1 MSVFKALS
9 GIDVNQHVEKKGQ
22 FTYLSWAW
30 AVAELRKA
38 SPTATWEVIKTDGLP
53 FCKTECGYF
62 VEVAVTVDG
71 ITLSQIHPVLDNNNK
86 TIPAPN
92 AFQINTSIQRCLV
105 KAIALH
111 GLGLYIY
118 AGEDIPSVELEPVA
132 VYIAKIRE
140 AKTMAELT
148 SIYNAVALQTKSDAS
163 YLPIL
168 RSAATEH
175 KSIMEAA

>member
-1 MSVFKALS
+1 
-9 GIDVNQHVEKKGQ
+9 
-22 FTYLSWAW
+22 
-30 AVAELRKA
+30 
-38 SPTATWEVIKTDGLP
+38 
-53 FCKTECGYF
+53 
-62 VEVAVTVDG
+62 
-71 ITLSQIHPVLDNNNK
+71 
-86 TIPAPN
+86 
-92 AFQINTSIQRCLV
+92 
-105 KAIALH
+105 
-111 GLGLYIY
+111 LYIY